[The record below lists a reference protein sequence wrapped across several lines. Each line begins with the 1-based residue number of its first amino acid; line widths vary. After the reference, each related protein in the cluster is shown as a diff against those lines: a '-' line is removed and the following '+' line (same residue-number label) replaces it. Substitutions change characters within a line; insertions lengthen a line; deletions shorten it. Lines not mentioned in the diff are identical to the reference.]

1 MAINKRSENILKE
14 SIKKMRE
21 EKSIFALDLSDVIK
35 DLDNL
40 QSRKANLQK
49 SINDINEAIE
59 SVKKDLEDGGIST

>member
-21 EKSIFALDLSDVIK
+21 EKSIFARDLSDVIK

-49 SINDINEAIE
+49 SINDINEVIE
-59 SVKKDLEDGGIST
+59 SVKKDLDDGGIAI